1 MEAQTTL
8 HERRQLNL
16 DIETASIEGTYT
28 IATIMTMINAGSPGN
43 IAPLYDK
50 FYTAFQVLFILTND
64 LPALKNSE
72 NETARTQKWLDDS
85 FDRNTETTVRV
96 RCKEGYK
103 MFLEYKKLLTSKGI
117 ISLPAR

>member
-28 IATIMTMINAGSPGN
+28 IATIMTMINAGAPGN
-43 IAPLYDK
+43 VAPLYDQ
-50 FYTAFQVLFILTND
+50 FYKSFQVLFILTND

-72 NETARTQKWLDDS
+72 NDISRVQKWLDDT
-85 FDRNTETTVRV
+85 FDRNAEATVKS
-96 RCKEGYK
+96 RCRDGYK
-103 MFLEYKKLLTSKGI
+103 MFLEYKKMLTSRGI
-117 ISLPAR
+117 ISLPAK